1 MAIAKNP
8 RPHIKLAGS
17 LVLIGMSL
25 FMLERFGLNW
35 MAGPSHNQVHIDS
48 TVLSVLVATPLI
60 LIAGGCVVFVVGS
73 MLRPR

>member
-1 MAIAKNP
+1 MATAKNP

-17 LVLIGMSL
+17 LVLVGMGL
-25 FMLERFGLNW
+25 FMLERFGLDW